1 MRQAS
6 AALLVVSRGE
16 EPLVIVYATDA
27 AADPRVKIAGVL
39 PEDTHPPINYP
50 AARPIFEKPGFTV
63 LQ

>member
-16 EPLVIVYATDA
+16 ESLGIVYATDA
-27 AADPRVKIAGVL
+27 AADPRVKIAGVF
-39 PEDTHPPINYP
+39 PEDIHPPVNYP
-50 AARPIFEKPGFTV
+50 AARPIFERPGFSV